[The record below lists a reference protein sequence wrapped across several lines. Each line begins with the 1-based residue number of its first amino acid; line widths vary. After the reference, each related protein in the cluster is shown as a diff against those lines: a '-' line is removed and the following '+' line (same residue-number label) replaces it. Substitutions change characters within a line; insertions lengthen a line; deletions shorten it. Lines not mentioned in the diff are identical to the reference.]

1 MASVLWLILIIF
13 HRIIS
18 EKFKR
23 SLSFLAS
30 YTFGERNIFYCGCAV
45 YVGGLEFV
53 FGFWLLVFLAVFDAA
68 FLSTYWQDSK
78 DDAAWELW
86 FFDRAVM
93 DLAGKI
99 LFAGILRFA
108 ASRNRMSFLLIQ
120 RLNVARLK
128 ADVQM
133 NPFSVDNLKNWLR
146 PKPLD
151 AKACKGALSTRGA
164 VRAAETCGQNRVG
177 KLWPD
182 FQGPVCGVG
191 DRAETDF

>member
-1 MASVLWLILIIF
+1 MLFLLMYCVAKTSCSRRGNAWQWTASVLWLILIIF

-146 PKPLD
+146 PKPLGMFESR
-151 AKACKGALSTRGA
+151 KSIKCSFIM
-164 VRAAETCGQNRVG
+164 Q
-177 KLWPD
+177 
-182 FQGPVCGVG
+182 
-191 DRAETDF
+191 